1 MRDHSQ
7 EQTSPEELKIM
18 EMTHSWKMMNKR
30 TDSDTLSNKKVS
42 QYAIM

>member
-18 EMTHSWKMMNKR
+18 EMTHSWKMSKR
-30 TDSDTLSNKKVS
+30 NDSETMSNKKVS